1 MKKHLIK
8 HSHKYRKTMHWLIF
22 LTASFAVA
30 ATIADASA
38 KQTMEVIMMN
48 PEIAQNS
55 ILVKS
60 GYLPF

>member
-22 LTASFAVA
+22 LTASFAIA
-30 ATIADASA
+30 ASIADVSA
-38 KQTMEVIMMN
+38 KQTMQAIMLN